1 MRPEKNQMHKYKI
14 ENINSTV
21 ERYLAVTI
29 NDILSRINDPMLMEK
44 QKNSFSDILIDMPYV
59 RQD

>member
-14 ENINSTV
+14 ENTNSTV